1 MMQGSRRREGSTIR
15 YWVSL
20 DCGQAHDYSAA
31 LVSER
36 VTPVGVTNGDRSPHS
51 EIHVGSIDRAP
62 LRTPYPTIAK
72 AVVAKCCEL
81 EPVGAFG
88 ERPDIGLIIDAG
100 GVGRAVRDL
109 VRAELSRRSD
119 TPRIHFWPV
128 AATGGGRVTIGGGFI
143 NVPKKD
149 LVTSAVVALQDGTL
163 KIGDVENA
171 DVLRKELAEYRVKLT
186 KKGNE
191 TYEGAGRNDDLVYG
205 LALATW
211 AWSFTSNR
219 EEHHAGNRG
228 NDPFES
234 LRHRGRA
241 L

>member
-1 MMQGSRRREGSTIR
+1 M
-15 YWVSL
+15 

-36 VTPVGVTNGDRSPHS
+36 IVERSTIS
-51 EIHVGSIDRAP
+51 EIHVGSISRAP
-62 LRTPYPTIAK
+62 LRTPYPKIAK
-72 AVVAKCCEL
+72 AVVSKCCEL

-109 VRAELSRRSD
+109 VREEIRKLGSNA
-119 TPRIHFWPV
+119 PRIHFWPV
-128 AATGGGRVTIGGGFI
+128 AATGGGRVSIGGGFI
-143 NVPKKD
+143 NVPKRD
-149 LVTSAVVALQDGTL
+149 LITSAVVALQDGTL
-163 KIGDVENA
+163 KIGDVDNA

-191 TYEGAGRNDDLVYG
+191 TYEGAGRNDDLVYS

-211 AWSFTSNR
+211 AWSFTR
-219 EEHHAGNRG
+219 EENNVSHSNASSRPFADALQHHGYA
-228 NDPFES
+228 
-234 LRHRGRA
+234 H
-241 L
+241 